1 VLEEVSNNP
10 EAPVKLIQ
18 YDVLP
23 EHVVGLVEALK
34 NLEGA
39 ADPLYIGDTGE
50 SIEAFPTAIDVA
62 EALGLVKY
70 EGGYVRLTELGV
82 RVAEADTKRLRKIL
96 KESVI
101 SNKVEP
107 LYTVYKVLKEKKAI
121 SIEELK
127 SIAKKF
133 WGTEKEEA
141 IKNLILWGVYLRLFK
156 LSPDNTQIILVG

>member
-1 VLEEVSNNP
+1 MSNNP

-23 EHVVGLVEALK
+23 DHVVGLVEALK
-34 NLEGA
+34 NLGGV
-39 ADPLYIGDTGE
+39 ADPLYIGDVTGE
-50 SIEAFPTAIDVA
+50 SIEAFPKAIDAA

-70 EGGYVRLTELGV
+70 ESGYVRLTELGV
-82 RVAEADTKRLRKIL
+82 RVAEADAKRLRKIL

-107 LYTVYKVLKEKKAI
+107 LYTVYKVLKEKKVI

-141 IKNLILWGVYLRLFK
+141 IKNLILWGVYLGLFK
-156 LSPDNTQIILVG
+156 LSPDNTQIILSR